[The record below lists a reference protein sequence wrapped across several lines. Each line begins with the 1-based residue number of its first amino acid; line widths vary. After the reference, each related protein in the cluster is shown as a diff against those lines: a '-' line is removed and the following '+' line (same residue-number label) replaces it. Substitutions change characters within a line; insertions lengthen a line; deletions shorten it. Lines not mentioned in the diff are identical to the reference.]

1 MSTVTP
7 DPRAGDPHPTLHA
20 LRVFGGALGM
30 VLIVAGLCIMVA
42 QLGGDGCS
50 RCRINAVIAGVA
62 VIVGIILVRGG
73 WRAMRTGSGA
83 RTP

>member
-1 MSTVTP
+1 MTP
-7 DPRAGDPHPTLHA
+7 DPLPGAAHPTAHA

-30 VLIVAGLCIMVA
+30 VLIVAGICIAVA
-42 QLGGDGCS
+42 QVGGDGCA
-50 RCRINAVIAGVA
+50 RCHRNAVLAGVA
-62 VIVGIILVRGG
+62 VVVGIILVRGA